1 MTTDN
6 TNDTGIDPK
15 ILQQMFADA
24 QRYKASSE
32 ASEQR
37 ENPDINHAEKLTASD
52 KEIVFDIKAF
62 VFSNNEKG
70 EVTQTE
76 KLVQNKYHIP
86 VPFGANEDEY
96 LSMYFHHV
104 ESCLISS
111 TQYEVQNGKTN

>member
-6 TNDTGIDPK
+6 TNDAAIDPK
-15 ILQQMFADA
+15 ILQQMLADA
-24 QRYKASSE
+24 QEYKAINE
-32 ASEQR
+32 AFEQR
-37 ENPDINHAEKLTASD
+37 ENPDIDHTEKLTAAD

-76 KLVQNKYHIP
+76 KRVQNKYHIP

-111 TQYEVQNGKTN
+111 TQYEVKNGETN

>member
-1 MTTDN
+1 MTTDDPN
-6 TNDTGIDPK
+6 IDPK
-15 ILQQMFADA
+15 ILQQMLEDA
-24 QRYKASSE
+24 QKYKASHE
-32 ASEQR
+32 AFEQR
-37 ENPDINHAEKLTASD
+37 ENPDINHTEKLTAAD

-76 KLVQNKYHIP
+76 KLIQNKYHIP
-86 VPFGANEDEY
+86 VPFGSHEDEY

-111 TQYEVQNGKTN
+111 TQYEVNNGKTN